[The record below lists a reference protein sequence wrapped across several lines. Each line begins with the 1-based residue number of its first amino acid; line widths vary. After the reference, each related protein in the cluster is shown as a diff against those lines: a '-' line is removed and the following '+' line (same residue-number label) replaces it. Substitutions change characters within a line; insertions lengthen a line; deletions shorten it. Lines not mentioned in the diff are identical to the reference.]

1 MYRFPIMQHRLHS
14 VTRFFPFLKK
24 IFNDRTDDA
33 LFFRVALELFLTT
46 DSSFIAT
53 THSFLRRT
61 EKLSCFEFY
70 FIYARI
76 IPHPGRILVSEPESS
91 I

>member
-33 LFFRVALELFLTT
+33 LFLEWHLNFFFDNRLLFYR
-46 DSSFIAT
+46 SYPF
-53 THSFLRRT
+53 FLK
-61 EKLSCFEFY
+61 EDGKVEL
-70 FIYARI
+70 
-76 IPHPGRILVSEPESS
+76 L
-91 I
+91 